1 MFQHLQ
7 KEQDDGRISC
17 IGWFTLRND
26 AAISGIWYK
35 TAATAR
41 EITDG
46 SLESRLPVVHTKK
59 MIIAIL
65 RLNRVKVSSNSKIV
79 VSW

>member
-1 MFQHLQ
+1 
-7 KEQDDGRISC
+7 
-17 IGWFTLRND
+17 
-26 AAISGIWYK
+26 
-35 TAATAR
+35 
-41 EITDG
+41 
-46 SLESRLPVVHTKK
+46 LPVVHTKK